1 MVCLRPRA
9 LDILILEF
17 VLFPKVGKQLER
29 ISEGLTMWA
38 SIQLAEGGEPG
49 KCSMMY
55 KKTLVF
61 CLFALFFSET
71 EC

>member
-1 MVCLRPRA
+1 
-9 LDILILEF
+9 
-17 VLFPKVGKQLER
+17 
-29 ISEGLTMWA
+29 MWA

-61 CLFALFFSET
+61 CLFVLFFLKLSANGNGIMNRGFQKYVFVGL
-71 EC
+71 